1 MSKKTKQKEAEA
13 TFDPRAQMQKVRTYV
28 KDFINGKNP
37 DQLNHLG
44 EYPLNMD
51 DAVRTIIAL
60 QDMLDDSMNR
70 HDKASDHVH
79 ELVQAN
85 EEMAQH
91 IFASEAQH
99 MLCHHA
105 FEAQKADMQKA
116 INDLQEELV
125 ITRRNLC
132 ETNSAFENIL
142 RKCDDKQHKL
152 TAALTTVRTL
162 MEGGV

>member
-1 MSKKTKQKEAEA
+1 MSKKTKKKEAEA

-28 KDFINGKNP
+28 KGFINGKNP

-51 DAVRTIIAL
+51 DAIRTIIAL

-85 EEMAQH
+85 QEMAQH
-91 IFASEAQH
+91 IFTSEAQH
-99 MLCHHA
+99 MLCHQG

-116 INDLQEELV
+116 IDNIQEELR
-125 ITRRNLC
+125 ITRKKLC
-132 ETNSAFENIL
+132 DTNTDLAEIL
-142 RKCDDKQHKL
+142 RKYDDKQHKL
-152 TAALTTVRTL
+152 TAALTTIRTL
-162 MEGGV
+162 MEGSV